1 MKLNVNGFNV
11 LLKTER
17 CILDYTRISRRGPH
31 GCFVLPRDTCLVKYL
46 GCEDGPNVQ
55 HLVWCILC
63 TNQFSLISCIFM
75 WVFSIL
81 RYNSCW
87 LYTRWPEVIEQ
98 SGFEWVVDQGMSEK
112 ILRSFPRKNCAVDFI
127 LFDAVSRKPLR
138 SFIPTNLVSSSLS
151 HSSFVPCKWNHL
163 WLRSRFCI

>member
-17 CILDYTRISRRGPH
+17 CILHCIRISRRGPH
-31 GCFVLPRDTCLVKYL
+31 GCFVLPQDTCLVKYL
-46 GCEDGPNVQ
+46 GYEDGPNVQ

-81 RYNSCW
+81 WYNSFW
-87 LYTRWPEVIEQ
+87 LYIRWPEVISKAGLNELWTKEV
-98 SGFEWVVDQGMSEK
+98 SNK

-163 WLRSRFCI
+163 WLRSRFCL